1 MLKFI
6 KKATSALLASI
17 MCIPAGIVNVTSAAQ
32 SNPDGSYTVTLTD
45 TENGLIQFSEESMNN
60 SSASQDGYQMMHIN
74 DDGQME
80 QIENDGSLW
89 AFKEGDTVEIE
100 CIPDEGYYVESL
112 VLKDAESGKILSQK
126 DTLNNVFSFSMPAK
140 NLSVEAK
147 FSSTAV
153 IDINNTKSKSSDE
166 IEYHDITE
174 DIENEDLGIST
185 QEINECVS
193 DLISEN
199 YIKSHL
205 DPKFV
210 TVDSDDIR
218 MANVLPVKN
227 TLFDGQY
234 VEENDT
240 IDSIMGSIEAGDK
253 DMYANAQKF
262 IAQLESYVVVYDFN
276 ASSDYYVAY
285 ANTLMK
291 DSAYTVQDLCVAINN
306 TDGMVVENGYV
317 YDEETG
323 LLYIS
328 KDLYKSENE
337 KDKEIIL
344 YLQVQFMQ
352 VFNHKGRKSD
362 SLTPDG
368 MTSGVNSISVDEGDG
383 QIELS
388 SYNQE
393 IFAMQTKT

>member
-17 MCIPAGIVNVTSAAQ
+17 MCIPAGIVNITSAAQ

-112 VLKDAESGKILSQK
+112 ALKDAESGKILSQK

-368 MTSGVNSISVDEGDG
+368 MTSGVNSISVDEGEG